1 MFNESMENPGGQPGS
16 RKRTGWLLVLIYL
29 GIWIL
34 SLLSFWFWTPADQ
47 VMGYVL
53 LYLYILLPAAA
64 FTVSLLICLYSCF
77 GKWTWLWIIP
87 SGVLYMLAPYATLSA
102 ANTLSTGHLYAP
114 DFTLLPVGSADL
126 PGRNADR
133 RPDTPFKMRKIT
145 CLPVFFNAIQESRER
160 TPFIQKSFAILF

>member
-1 MFNESMENPGGQPGS
+1 MFNESLENPGVQPGS

-53 LYLYILLPAAA
+53 LYLYILLPAAV

-77 GKWTWLWIIP
+77 GKWKWLWIIP
-87 SGVLYMLAPYATLSA
+87 SGVLYMLAPYVTLSA

-114 DFTLLPVGSADL
+114 DFTLLPVGALISLAGML
-126 PGRNADR
+126 TGALIR
-133 RPDTPFKMRKIT
+133 RLKCGK
-145 CLPVFFNAIQESRER
+145 
-160 TPFIQKSFAILF
+160 